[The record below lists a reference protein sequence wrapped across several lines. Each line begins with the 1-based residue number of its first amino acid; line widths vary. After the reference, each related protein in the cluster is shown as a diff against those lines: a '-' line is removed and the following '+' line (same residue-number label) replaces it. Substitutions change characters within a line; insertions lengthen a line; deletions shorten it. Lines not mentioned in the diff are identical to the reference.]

1 MKNRIYNLDNF
12 RISPLDEVMDLLL
25 VRFLPSQSLFLADL
39 KLLEV
44 TSNNP
49 AIKVFLILLSHLK
62 CSKYIPELL
71 FKFKNFL
78 FLLICSLCCPATLS
92 IQIDVLTVDIL
103 IRKMIDGRVLKS

>member
-1 MKNRIYNLDNF
+1 MKNRIHNLDNF

-49 AIKVFLILLSHLK
+49 AHKSFPDSLK
-62 CSKYIPELL
+62 QDMYIPELL
-71 FKFKNFL
+71 LKFKNFL
-78 FLLICSLCCPATLS
+78 FLLICPLCCPATLS